1 MTKTSKIALLIIIV
15 VIIIGGIWYMVS
27 RRPAEEEEEIIKV
40 GAILPLSGPVS
51 IFGNWIREGI
61 DMALEDINDSRISVV
76 YEDSKLDAKEGISA
90 FNKLVDIDNAK
101 IIISA
106 MSSVSVPLIPLA
118 KEKEILLFLQDVT
131 YPNITV
137 GNPLVIR
144 HFIQSD
150 REASILAEYALD
162 ELKIKKI
169 GILYVNDE
177 AGVGAKEA
185 FKKIFEEKGGEI
197 LALESYGAR
206 DTDMKTQIL
215 KIKNQNVEG
224 IYLFGNGPS
233 WAQALKQIKELGF
246 EGKILTNTAMFIKN
260 FREIAGNSIEGV
272 YFTYPYADKSKTS
285 VKRFINLY
293 KEKYDREPE
302 IEAYYAWDILH
313 VLVDSLKKNNWEL
326 KNIEKV
332 ILEMKEF
339 NGAFGKTTITPEGD
353 FLTSIGIGVIEE
365 GEIKEVSVVK

>member
-1 MTKTSKIALLIIIV
+1 MSKSTKIIIGIII
-15 VIIIGGIWYMVS
+15 VIIIGGIWYGAT
-27 RRPAEEEEEIIKV
+27 REPKEEGVIKI

-51 IFGNWIREGI
+51 IFGNWIREGL
-61 DMALEDINDSRISVV
+61 DLALEDINDSRINII

-106 MSSVSVPLIPLA
+106 MSSVSVPLMPLT
-118 KEKEILLFLQDVT
+118 KDKGILLFLQDVT
-131 YPNITV
+131 YPDITV

-162 ELKIKKI
+162 ELKIKKV

-185 FKKIFEEKGGEI
+185 FKRIFEEKGGEVLI
-197 LALESYGAR
+197 LESYGTK
-206 DTDMKTQIL
+206 DTDTKTQIL
-215 KIKNQNVEG
+215 KIKNKNVEG
-224 IYLFGNGPS
+224 IYLFGNGSS

-260 FREIAGNSIEGV
+260 FREIAGDAAEGV
-272 YFTYPYADKSKTS
+272 YFTYPYSDTSKES
-285 VKRFINLY
+285 VERFVSLY
-293 KEKYDREPE
+293 KEKYGREPE

-313 VLVDSLKKNNWEL
+313 ILVRALEKNNWETE
-326 KNIEKV
+326 NIEKA
-332 ILEMKEF
+332 ILDIKEF
-339 NGAFGKTTITPEGD
+339 EGAFGKAIITENGD
-353 FLTSIGIGVIEE
+353 FLTPIGIGIIEDSQ
-365 GEIKEVSVVK
+365 IKELSVR

>member
-1 MTKTSKIALLIIIV
+1 MSKTTKIIIGIIV
-15 VIIIGGIWYMVS
+15 VIVVIGGIWYGTT
-27 RRPAEEEEEIIKV
+27 REPKEEEIIKI

-61 DMALEDINDSRISVV
+61 DLALEDINDSRINIM

-90 FNKLVDIDNAK
+90 FNKLVDIDKAK

-106 MSSVSVPLIPLA
+106 MSSVSVPLMPLA

-131 YPNITV
+131 YPDITV
-137 GNPLVIR
+137 GNPLVLR

-150 REASILAEYALD
+150 REASILAEYTLD
-162 ELKIKKI
+162 ELKIKKV

-185 FKKIFEEKGGEI
+185 FKRIFEEKGGEVLI
-197 LALESYGAR
+197 LESYGTR

-215 KIKNQNVEG
+215 KIKNENTEG

-233 WAQALKQIKELGF
+233 WAQTLKQIKELGF

-260 FREIAGNSIEGV
+260 FREIAGDAAEGV
-272 YFTYPYADKSKTS
+272 YFTYPYSDTFKES
-285 VKRFINLY
+285 VEEFVNLY
-293 KEKYDREPE
+293 KEKYGREPE
-302 IEAYYAWDILH
+302 MEAYYAWDILH
-313 VLVDSLKKNNWEL
+313 ILARALEENNW
-326 KNIEKV
+326 KTKSIEKA
-332 ILEMKEF
+332 ILDIKEF
-339 NGAFGKTTITPEGD
+339 EGAFGKTIITENGD
-353 FLTSIGIGVIEE
+353 FLTPVGIGIIEDSR
-365 GEIKEVSVVK
+365 IKKLSVK